1 LTGRVAEPRFHTM
14 ATHRDSQGFYR
25 TLGVPIDASTEE
37 IQRAYERMEEMPPGL
52 RSCTMGQL
60 SRAYSVL
67 MDEACRRSYDQIEM
81 APRSTGRTR
90 KRKGGFLADPRVLV
104 AGIVLLVGILTF
116 VWYPLYG
123 GRLRSFS
130 PGDRLVD
137 LHGAAFGVVVEMDET
152 HAFPG
157 GISVPAY
164 LVEMSS
170 SKELRWFPAEDI
182 KSSCRKQ

>member
-1 LTGRVAEPRFHTM
+1 M
-14 ATHRDSQGFYR
+14 AIHRDSQGFYR
-25 TLGVPIDASTEE
+25 TLGVPIDASREE
-37 IQRAYERMEEMPPGL
+37 IQRAYERLEEMPPGL

-81 APRSTGRTR
+81 APRQTIVRR
-90 KRKGGFLADPRVLV
+90 KRRKSLLADPRVLV
-104 AGIVLLVGILTF
+104 ACIVLLVGILTF

-137 LHGAAFGVVVEMDET
+137 LQGASFGVLVEIDET
-152 HAFPG
+152 HRFPG
-157 GISVPAY
+157 GITAPAY

-170 SKELRWFPAEDI
+170 SKELRWFPADDI
-182 KSSCRKQ
+182 KISCRKK

>member
-1 LTGRVAEPRFHTM
+1 M

-25 TLGVPIDASTEE
+25 TLGVPIDATRDE
-37 IQRAYERMEEMPPGL
+37 IQRAYERLEEMPPGL

-81 APRSTGRTR
+81 APRPTTTGRR
-90 KRKGGFLADPRVLV
+90 KKKPKGFLSDPRVLV
-104 AGIVLLVGILTF
+104 ACIVLLVCIFGF

-123 GRLRSFS
+123 SRLRSFS

-137 LHGAAFGVVVEMDET
+137 LQGAAFGVVVEVDET
-152 HAFPG
+152 HSFPG
-157 GISVPAY
+157 GASSPAY
-164 LVEMSS
+164 LVELSS
-170 SKELRWFPAEDI
+170 SGELRWFPAADI
-182 KSSCRKQ
+182 KSSCRKK